1 MNAIRLLP
9 VFLSALLI
17 AAHCLRMGSL
27 ILVVC
32 SLAFP
37 ILLLFPKRWSARVV
51 QLCLIIASVEWFRTL
66 FVIASQRMEASMP
79 WKRLVVILGS
89 VAVLTGASACV
100 FFMKP
105 LKERYKLNKTPH
117 QED

>member
-27 ILVVC
+27 VLVVC

-37 ILLLFPKRWSARVV
+37 ILLLFPERWSARIV
-51 QLCLIIASVEWFRTL
+51 QLFLIIASLEWFRTL
-66 FVIASQRMEASMP
+66 FVIASQRMDASMP

-89 VAVLTGASACV
+89 VAVLTVASACV

-105 LKERYKLNKTPH
+105 LKARYKLDKGLD
-117 QED
+117 QEA